1 MEGSQRRH
9 GNKEAVLSGE
19 EQKLRQQLEEETN
32 VNQRITEHLKK
43 HYEVRVGVRGEGG
56 GGYV

>member
-1 MEGSQRRH
+1 MSQCRH
-9 GNKEAVLSGE
+9 GNKEAVLLGE

-43 HYEVRVGVRGEGG
+43 HYEVRVGRG
-56 GGYV
+56 